1 MAVHEETVIRP
12 GPYRRYD
19 GMQVELLYITAD
31 IDTGAEVIVCR
42 DAQRKI
48 YTITRQS
55 FLARTAWEGMFVTK
69 YHPLEQQLPRIDR
82 HPRQAEDYY
91 SYAKDLCEHFTEDLR
106 QYKLCV
112 EHKQLFIPKEDFLA
126 IKEDVSFLSNC
137 LKTVLAP
144 YSSLFKG
151 RFIEGQ
157 SIRKYADATD
167 TNRGSVDYMQRK
179 LFTVLAAEPQAR
191 DESDGK
197 VRLAAPKNE
206 NE

>member
-19 GMQVELLYITAD
+19 GMQVEVLYITAD
-31 IDTGAEVIVCR
+31 IDTGVEMIVCR
-42 DAQRKI
+42 DVQRKI

-55 FLARTAWEGMFVTK
+55 FLARTAWEGLFVTK
-69 YHPLEQQLPRIDR
+69 YQPLEQQVPRTGR
-82 HPRQAEDYY
+82 RPRQSGDYY
-91 SYAKDLCEHFTEDLR
+91 GYAKDLCEHFAEDLR

-112 EHKQLFIPKEDFLA
+112 EQKQLFMPKEDFLA
-126 IKEDVSFLSNC
+126 IKEDLGFLSNC

-144 YSSLFKG
+144 YNSLFKG
-151 RFIEGQ
+151 RFLEGQ
-157 SIRKYADATD
+157 SIRKYAETTG

-179 LFTVLAAEPQAR
+179 LFTVLAAELQAR

-197 VRLAAPKNE
+197 SRLAAPKTE